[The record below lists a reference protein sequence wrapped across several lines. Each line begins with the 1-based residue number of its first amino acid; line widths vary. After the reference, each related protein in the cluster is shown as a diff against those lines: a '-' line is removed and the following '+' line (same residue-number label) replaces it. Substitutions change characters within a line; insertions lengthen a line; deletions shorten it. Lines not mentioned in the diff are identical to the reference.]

1 MANGWAIENRDE
13 LDVMAQQRCE
23 AAVQMLKEPIR
34 GDAEEAFDMH
44 PEAWFQKENRPS
56 NAQVQQQLKRL
67 RSQNRPGTKESAET
81 MMALSIK
88 RARKCGTDCIALGG
102 EGIGNWTHMVRDGEA
117 CADWARRCRTGEIP
131 PSPFLR
137 DGRVGRNLEFRQSA
151 VREHLRLHRD
161 SDGRQLQMESSDVSD
176 RESETDDGLGQVEV
190 PERARAQAATF
201 LEAMRPSGEES
212 TPDFV
217 RLLQEGAMDEAEDFW
232 R

>member
-88 RARKCGTDCIALGG
+88 RARRCGTDSIALGG
-102 EGIGNWTHMVRDGEA
+102 GSTGNWTHMVRDGEA
-117 CADWARRCRTGEIP
+117 CADWARRCRAGRTP

-161 SDGRQLQMESSDVSD
+161 SDGRQL
-176 RESETDDGLGQVEV
+176 
-190 PERARAQAATF
+190 
-201 LEAMRPSGEES
+201 
-212 TPDFV
+212 
-217 RLLQEGAMDEAEDFW
+217 
-232 R
+232 